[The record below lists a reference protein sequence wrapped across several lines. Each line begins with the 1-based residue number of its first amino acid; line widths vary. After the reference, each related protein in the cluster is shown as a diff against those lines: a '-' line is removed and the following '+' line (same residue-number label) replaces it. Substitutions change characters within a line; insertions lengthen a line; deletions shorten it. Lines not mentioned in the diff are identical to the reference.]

1 MGAGRAGD
9 VRSRVH
15 VTALELDLH
24 LPNCH
29 SLKEKRAVLKSILNG
44 ARNRFEVAAAEVAH
58 QDKWQRAGLGFA
70 TVSASPGHADDVLAK
85 VERFVYSFPEVEVIE
100 ATWGV
105 EA

>member
-1 MGAGRAGD
+1 M
-9 VRSRVH
+9 H
-15 VTALELDLH
+15 VAALELDLH

-44 ARNRFEVAAAEVAH
+44 ARHRYEVAAAEVAH

-70 TVSASPGHADDVLAK
+70 CVSASAAHADDVLAK

-100 ATWGV
+100 AVWGV
-105 EA
+105 DA